1 MIFFPLAEI
10 NWAGAWECPIEPNV
24 DNSSKTDKIL
34 FMKFKRI
41 SPLIA
46 LFVLFLSKSIHTEI
60 TEEQRAMIESL
71 PPDQRSSV
79 LTKMET
85 ANELEENLEEIFK
98 SEQNLVERPD
108 YKNLEELRRAKSD
121 ECSDCIFGYDFF
133 KYAPTTFAP
142 IDNVPVSND
151 YILGPGDKLTVNL
164 YGTTTKKI
172 TSYVSREGNF
182 LIPSLGP
189 VNLMGLSFGNA
200 ADLIK
205 DRVKNEMLG
214 SEASVSLTE
223 VRAINVYMLGEVY
236 QPGKYTISGLSSAS
250 NALIVSG
257 GVNENGSLR
266 NISIKRNNKT
276 IAIYDFYEFLLRGSL
291 DNDIQLLDGD
301 VIFVSFIESTSRVGG
316 SFKRPGNYE
325 VLANETVSD
334 VISLAGGFKQ
344 DVLKGT
350 QVEVSYF
357 DDSLG
362 TRKYLSLRTDELNFK
377 LTGQSSI
384 NVTSKSGYKVE
395 TIKLSGQV
403 NNPGEYSIRQ
413 GDTILD
419 IINRAGGYSNDSY
432 SEGGIFLRRSVAKLQ
447 KEAFMR
453 SAEDLEDTIVDI
465 VTKGSLNNLSEFTL
479 TPISRLI
486 SRLRSEEPIGRM
498 VLNLDYLAMK
508 NNPVLNF
515 RVQDGDELFIPKRP
529 NSISVVGEVL
539 YSSTLGFDPK
549 LGVDEYIDLAG
560 GLKDSADKEKIFV
573 ILPDGRS
580 SLVRETLFSSKNILI
595 PGSTIVVSRD
605 PRPFDAINLTSIIT
619 PILADLATSA
629 AAIAAISD

>member
-1 MIFFPLAEI
+1 MKFSRILPLLAIF
-10 NWAGAWECPIEPNV
+10 
-24 DNSSKTDKIL
+24 IL
-34 FMKFKRI
+34 FQ
-41 SPLIA
+41 
-46 LFVLFLSKSIHTEI
+46 SKNIYPEI
-60 TEEQRAMIESL
+60 TEEQRAMVESL
-71 PPDQRSSV
+71 PPDQRSTV

-85 ANELEENLEEIFK
+85 ANELEEDLEDIFK
-98 SEQNLVERPD
+98 TEQNLIERPD
-108 YKNLEELRRAKSD
+108 YKNLEELKRARSG
-121 ECSDCIFGYDFF
+121 ECSECIFGYDFF

-151 YILGPGDKLTVNL
+151 YILGPGDKLTVSL
-164 YGTTTKKI
+164 YGTNTKKI
-172 TSYVSREGNF
+172 TSFISREGNF
-182 LIPSLGP
+182 FIPSLGP
-189 VNLMGLSFGNA
+189 INLMGQDFGKA
-200 ADLIK
+200 AELIK
-205 DRVKNEMLG
+205 ERVRNEMLG
-214 SEASVSLTE
+214 SEASVTLSE
-223 VRAINVYMLGEVY
+223 VRAINVYLLGEVY

-257 GVNENGSLR
+257 GVNEKGSLR
-266 NISIKRNNKT
+266 NISIKRNNKN
-276 IAIYDFYEFLLRGSL
+276 IATYDFYEFLLKGSL

-301 VIFVSFIESTSRVGG
+301 VIFVPFIENTSRVGG

-325 VLANETVSD
+325 VLPNETVKD

-350 QVEVSYF
+350 EVEVSYF
-357 DDSLG
+357 DDSIG
-362 TRKYLSLRTDELNFK
+362 SRKYLSLSNDQLDFK
-377 LTGQSSI
+377 LSGQSSI

-395 TIKLSGQV
+395 TIKLSGEI

-419 IINRAGGYSNDSY
+419 IINRAGGYSDGSY
-432 SEGGIFLRRSVAKLQ
+432 SEGGIFLRKSVAKLQ

-465 VTKGSLNNLSEFTL
+465 VTKGTLSNLSEFTL

-486 SRLRSEEPIGRM
+486 SRLRSEDPIGRM
-498 VLNLDYLAMK
+498 VLDLDLLSIK

-515 RVQDGDELFIPKRP
+515 KVQDGDELFIPKRP

-539 YSSTLGFDPK
+539 YSSTLGFDPN
-549 LGVDEYIDLAG
+549 LRVDEYIDLAG
-560 GLKDSADKEKIFV
+560 GLKDSADKEKIFI
-573 ILPDGRS
+573 ILPNGRS
-580 SLVRETLFSSKNILI
+580 SLVKKSLFSSKNILI

-605 PRPFDAINLTSIIT
+605 PRPFDAINLTTIIP